1 MKRVYVRVC
10 SLLYMYVAEANIE
23 ERGSRGAL
31 LNVIVAPLK
40 RGLFVLLSYAG
51 MLPCARACARK
62 RAFNDDK
69 DVSFD
74 SCK

>member
-1 MKRVYVRVC
+1 MCEKGLHTCMLSSV
-10 SLLYMYVAEANIE
+10 YVAEANIE

-40 RGLFVLLSYAG
+40 RGLFVLPYAG
-51 MLPCARACARK
+51 TLARARARK

-69 DVSFD
+69 DVSD

>member
-10 SLLYMYVAEANIE
+10 SPLYTYVAEANIE

-40 RGLFVLLSYAG
+40 RGLFVLPYAG
-51 MLPCARACARK
+51 RLARARARK

>member
-10 SLLYMYVAEANIE
+10 SLLYMYVAEANIGE
-23 ERGSRGAL
+23 GGSRGAL

-51 MLPCARACARK
+51 KRKRVCARK

>member
-10 SLLYMYVAEANIE
+10 SPLYTYVAEANIE

-51 MLPCARACARK
+51 MPSYACVRSEK
-62 RAFNDDK
+62 
-69 DVSFD
+69 SI
-74 SCK
+74 

>member
-1 MKRVYVRVC
+1 MLSSV
-10 SLLYMYVAEANIE
+10 YVAEANIE

-51 MLPCARACARK
+51 MPACARVRSEK
-62 RAFNDDK
+62 II
-69 DVSFD
+69 
-74 SCK
+74 

>member
-10 SLLYMYVAEANIE
+10 SLLYMYVAEANIGE
-23 ERGSRGAL
+23 GGSRGAL

-51 MLPCARACARK
+51 MPSCACVRSEK
-62 RAFNDDK
+62 
-69 DVSFD
+69 SI
-74 SCK
+74 

>member
-1 MKRVYVRVC
+1 MCEKGLRTCMLSSV
-10 SLLYMYVAEANIE
+10 YVAEANIE

-51 MLPCARACARK
+51 KRKRVCARK